1 MEPFISQIIIMG
13 CNFAPRGFAQCD
25 GQLLPIASN
34 TALFSLVGTIYG
46 GDGRTSL
53 GLPELRGRSPIHTG
67 TGPGLPTIRQGAK
80 SGAPTT
86 TLGIQNMPAHNHQAL
101 MKTGPDTALT
111 DVAQG
116 NYLAHEARFGE
127 DALTIYTNSAGTTP
141 ESMAG
146 DAIQVGLTGQG
157 QSFNNYQPYQAVM
170 YCIALQGIFPSRN

>member
-46 GDGRTSL
+46 GDGRTTL
-53 GLPELRGRSPIHTG
+53 GLPDLRGRSPIHYG
-67 TGPGLPTIRQGAK
+67 TGPGLPTIRQGSR

-86 TLGIQNMPAHNHQAL
+86 TLGIQNMPPHNHQAV
-101 MKTGPDTALT
+101 MRIGPSTGAISNTA
-111 DVAQG
+111 AG
-116 NYLAHEARFGE
+116 NYLAETERGGATIP
-127 DALTIYTNSAGTTP
+127 DIYTNPGSTT
-141 ESMAG
+141 SMAG

-157 QSFNNYQPYQAVM
+157 QSFNNYQPYQAVN